1 MARAVNR
8 ICVCTLY
15 FGPFPS
21 ASSSSNVSVAG
32 HHQLSV
38 EVGST
43 GSGVAMKVPMWWR
56 SHVRSTSQCP
66 IRPFDHS
73 SVKWGRQIP
82 NVHFNGET
90 EDWLMDLE
98 GFPTFSTHGAMWFIS
113 GGLLRLL
120 HDAARGHCDV
130 FAGAKNVEDIQAPQQ
145 RTVHPGRPWLLSTNY
160 LEKMETWICR
170 F

>member
-1 MARAVNR
+1 MNR
-8 ICVCTLY
+8 ICGLHLA
-15 FGPFPS
+15 FWPIPE
-21 ASSSSNVSVAG
+21 AG

-56 SHVRSTSQCP
+56 SLGWDRHHNA
-66 IRPFDHS
+66 PFDHS

-98 GFPTFSTHGAMWFIS
+98 GFPTCSTHGAMWFIS
-113 GGLLRLL
+113 GGLLHLL

-130 FAGAKNVEDIQAPQQ
+130 FVGAKNVEDIQAPQQ